1 MPGGI
6 TDFWDQLRR
15 RNVVKVGASYAVVA
29 WIALQAAEILLPTFG
44 APEWMMRVFASAL
57 ILGFP
62 VVLVLA
68 WVFEITSE
76 GIKRTSDVPEG
87 ESIRPAT
94 GRRLNYLL
102 AGLLGVAV
110 IFIAVD
116 ELWLDPAHRS
126 CA

>member
-6 TDFWDQLRR
+6 TDFWEQLRR

-44 APEWMMRVFASAL
+44 APAWVMRVFASAL

-68 WVFEITSE
+68 WVFEVTPE
-76 GIKRTSDVPEG
+76 GIKRTSDIPEG
-87 ESIRPAT
+87 ENIRPAT
-94 GRRLNYLL
+94 SRRLNYLL
-102 AGLLGVAV
+102 GGLLGVAV
-110 IFIAVD
+110 IFLAVD
-116 ELWLDPAHRS
+116 
-126 CA
+126 